1 MNKYLSGLN
10 EAIIDTA
17 TDKTGDII
25 LATTGTILGGPV
37 AGVAVPIAV
46 KFLANIIKSSMQT
59 VSKDMTCRQL
69 SDIQLSKLERVCKAM
84 SATLLELSKA
94 DADQNAVVHPETED
108 YLHSTFETAEHVF
121 ITAINESQWAKLDV
135 LGKFYAKAIYTD
147 NRNWHNIHQVTSMI
161 DNLTYRQIV
170 MIKLLADNRFAV
182 KDRIVPVISDPDAC
196 VEMWKLSDIGVWRME
211 GMYFGK
217 NNSYR
222 IQCDNIYPTK
232 YCRELSER
240 LMLDTLN
247 LNDID
252 DVFKSMKVGYAE
264 MPPEQTEE
272 PDEPGK
278 MKKLNMHFTDYG
290 VED

>member
-25 LATTGTILGGPV
+25 LATAGTVLGGPV

-135 LGKFYAKAIYTD
+135 LGKFYAKEIYTD

-211 GMYFGK
+211 GMHFGK

-247 LNDID
+247 SNDID

-272 PDEPGK
+272 PDEPRK

>member
-17 TDKTGDII
+17 SDRTGDII
-25 LATTGTILGGPV
+25 LATASAVLGGPLV
-37 AGVAVPIAV
+37 GVAVPTAMR
-46 KFLANIIKSSMQT
+46 FLANIIKSSMQT
-59 VSKDMTCRQL
+59 VSKDMSCRQL
-69 SDIQLSKLERVCKAM
+69 SDIQLAKLERVCKTM
-84 SATLLELSKA
+84 SGTLLDLSKA
-94 DADQNAVVHPETED
+94 DAEPYAVFHPEAAD
-108 YLHSTFETAEHVF
+108 YLQSTFETAEHIF
-121 ITAINESQWAKLDV
+121 ITAINESQWPKLDV
-135 LGKFYAKAIYTD
+135 LGRFYAKAIYTD

-196 VEMWKLSDIGVWRME
+196 VEMWKLSDIGVWLIQ
-211 GMYFGK
+211 GITLGK

-222 IQCDNIYPTK
+222 IQCDHIFPTK

-240 LMLDTLN
+240 LMLDTLDHK
-247 LNDID
+247 DIEG
-252 DVFKSMKVGYAE
+252 VFESMSVGYAE
-264 MPPEQTEE
+264 MPPERPTEPE
-272 PDEPGK
+272 TPGK
-278 MKKLNMHFTDYG
+278 IKKLDFHFSDYG

>member
-1 MNKYLSGLN
+1 MN
-10 EAIIDTA
+10 EAIIDA
-17 TDKTGDII
+17 VSDSTGEII
-25 LATTGTILGGPV
+25 LATASTVLGGPLV
-37 AGVAVPIAV
+37 GVAVPIAM

-59 VSKDMTCRQL
+59 VSKDMSCRQL
-69 SDIQLSKLERVCKAM
+69 SDIQLAKLERVCKTM
-84 SATLLELSKA
+84 SGTLLDLSKA
-94 DADQNAVVHPETED
+94 DAEPYAVIHPEADD

-196 VEMWKLSDIGVWRME
+196 VEMWKVLDIGVWRMQ
-211 GMYFGK
+211 GITLGK

-222 IQCDNIYPTK
+222 IQCDHISPTK

-240 LMLDTLN
+240 LMLDTLDHK
-247 LNDID
+247 DIEG
-252 DVFKSMKVGYAE
+252 VFESMSVGYAE
-264 MPPEQTEE
+264 MPPERPTEPE
-272 PDEPGK
+272 TPGK
-278 MKKLNMHFTDYG
+278 IKKLNFHFSDYG

>member
-17 TDKTGDII
+17 SDRTGEII
-25 LATTGTILGGPV
+25 LATAGTILGGPV

-59 VSKDMTCRQL
+59 VSKDMACRQL
-69 SDIQLSKLERVCKAM
+69 SDIQLSKLERVCKTM
-84 SATLLELSKA
+84 SGTLLELSKA
-94 DADQNAVVHPETED
+94 DADQNATVHPETEA

-121 ITAINESQWAKLDV
+121 ITAINESQRAKLDI

-161 DNLTYRQIV
+161 ENLTYRQIV
-170 MIKLLADNRFAV
+170 MIKLLADDSFAV

-211 GMYFGK
+211 GMHLGK

-222 IQCDNIYPTK
+222 IQCDNIFPTK

-240 LMLDTLN
+240 LMLNTLN
-247 LNDID
+247 PDDID
-252 DVFKSMKVGYAE
+252 EVFESMKVGYAE

-278 MKKLNMHFTDYG
+278 KSKLDFRFSDYG